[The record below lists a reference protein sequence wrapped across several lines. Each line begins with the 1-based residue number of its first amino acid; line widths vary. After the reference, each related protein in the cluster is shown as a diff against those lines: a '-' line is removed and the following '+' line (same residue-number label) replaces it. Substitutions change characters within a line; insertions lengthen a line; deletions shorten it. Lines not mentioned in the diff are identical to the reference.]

1 MAQALVLSDISQI
14 RHTYHFAQNWTYIY
28 TFFKK
33 SKQKAFLVFGA
44 PFLQKLQI
52 KVLAQTV

>member
-14 RHTYHFAQNWTYIY
+14 RHTYHLAQNRTYMVY

-44 PFLQKLQI
+44 PFLQKLQN
-52 KVLAQTV
+52 KV